1 MDGWIAQWV
10 DGWMSSSVDGW
21 MNEWMDEWKKG
32 WLEGQLCVGS
42 APCPVVLVPHRQAS
56 PPSAPVSISDVETVR
71 EGHQSEVLQSLADEF
86 PPERCF
92 TIVFYGRRG
101 NLDLIAGSAEEAQ
114 CWVQGLRQLIEV
126 ATSMDQR
133 EKIDQY
139 PSCGYHSAL
148 HTQSFPVSGHPPG
161 PASSA
166 LRQSVLSSSGSHHL
180 YQGRE
185 SPQKKE
191 KRPSDAPQL
200 HFS

>member
-1 MDGWIAQWV
+1 MF
-10 DGWMSSSVDGW
+10 
-21 MNEWMDEWKKG
+21 
-32 WLEGQLCVGS
+32 VGS
-42 APCPVVLVPHRQAS
+42 APCPAVLVPHRQAS

-71 EGHQSEVLQSLADEF
+71 EGHQSEVLQSLAEEF

-139 PSCGYHSAL
+139 PSCGRH
-148 HTQSFPVSGHPPG
+148 
-161 PASSA
+161 
-166 LRQSVLSSSGSHHL
+166 SVL
-180 YQGRE
+180 YTWFF
-185 SPQKKE
+185 
-191 KRPSDAPQL
+191 PSLLISCLAPACA
-200 HFS
+200 

>member
-1 MDGWIAQWV
+1 
-10 DGWMSSSVDGW
+10 
-21 MNEWMDEWKKG
+21 MDEWKKAG
-32 WLEGQLCVGS
+32 LEGHMSVGS
-42 APCPVVLVPHRQAS
+42 CPCPAVLVPHRQAS

-71 EGHQSEVLQSLADEF
+71 EGHQSEVLQSLAEEF

-139 PSCGYHSAL
+139 PSCRHHSAPY
-148 HTQSFPVSGHPPG
+148 TQSFPHLLPCPG
-161 PASSA
+161 MCLA
-166 LRQSVLSSSGSHHL
+166 LLGLTICIRAGRAHRKRKINPLMLPSTISLSQS
-180 YQGRE
+180 
-185 SPQKKE
+185 PF
-191 KRPSDAPQL
+191 P
-200 HFS
+200 